1 MKYALLL
8 CVLIAFVNSKLP
20 KLGIKSFLESI
31 KSDYDEDQNGP
42 SCRGV
47 ESKDAC
53 TAISLTDEVDQ
64 CCWVTDRS
72 ESEPKSV
79 CGNLPKPIK
88 DYKDLLNNKQLNSLH
103 KEIFGFLE
111 KELGEM
117 SSINLDAIV
126 ECSDGDF
133 EYKLDIK
140 LTDDEKK
147 IFESENHCLNYTMQT
162 FKDLSKTFDCS
173 KGELLQSSKDAGI
186 ECGDL
191 AITLKNGG
199 TESTIKTCMV
209 FPFNLFSK
217 VKMQETLK
225 DNLKRIMT
233 NIPWIPLGESQFTL
247 ELSDSKGNKIK
258 YDSETDEITSEGDG
272 GSDDHGD
279 VTPEGDGGSD
289 DHKEVT
295 PDGGSKTDNSI
306 ILNSSKYLFLLSL
319 FLF

>member
-53 TAISLTDEVDQ
+53 TAISLTNKGEQ
-64 CCWVTDRS
+64 CCWETNRAGD
-72 ESEPKSV
+72 EPKSS
-79 CGNLPKPIK
+79 CDTFPKPS
-88 DYKDLLNNKQLNSLH
+88 KDLQDLVNNKQFSPLY
-103 KEIFGFLE
+103 KEFAGFFGE
-111 KELGEM
+111 I
-117 SSINLDAIV
+117 SSSSNKIDSIV
-126 ECSDGDF
+126 ECSDGDL
-133 EYKLDIK
+133 EYKLD
-140 LTDDEKK
+140 TEFTEDEKK
-147 IFESENHCLNYTMQT
+147 ILESENHCLNYTMSSFEDMT
-162 FKDLSKTFDCS
+162 KTFDCQQ
-173 KGELLQSSKDAGI
+173 GELLQSSKDAGI

-191 AITLKNGG
+191 AITIKNGG
-199 TESTIKTCMV
+199 IEGTIKTCMV
-209 FPFNLFSK
+209 FPFNLLSK
-217 VKMQETLK
+217 VKIPELLK
-225 DNLKRIMT
+225 DNLKIMMM
-233 NIPWIPLGESQFTL
+233 NNPWLPLNESQFTL

-258 YDSETDEITSEGDG
+258 YDSETGEITPEG
-272 GSDDHGD
+272 GSDDH
-279 VTPEGDGGSD
+279 E
-289 DHKEVT
+289 EVT